1 MDETVATSPRS
12 ARRHRLEVRL
22 SPAQDALI
30 RQAAELEGTTV
41 SAFVLD
47 AVEDRA
53 AHVIDSHRDVVL
65 SVQAYERFLAELD
78 APAVVVPELVA
89 LLELPVLPAE

>member
-1 MDETVATSPRS
+1 MDETVATTPRS
-12 ARRHRLEVRL
+12 ARRHRLEVRV

-47 AVEDRA
+47 TVAERA
-53 AHVIDSHRDVVL
+53 AQVVDSHRDVLL
-65 SVQAYERFLAELD
+65 SDQAYARFLAELD
-78 APAVVVPELVA
+78 APAVVVQELVS
-89 LLELPVLPAE
+89 LFGRPVLPTE

>member
-1 MDETVATSPRS
+1 MDETVATVTRG
-12 ARRHRLEVRL
+12 ARRHRLEVRV

-47 AVEDRA
+47 TVAERA
-53 AHVIDSHRDVVL
+53 AQVVDSHRDVVF
-65 SVQAYERFLAELD
+65 SDQAYARFLAELD
-78 APAVVVPELVA
+78 APEVVVPELVA
-89 LLELPVLPAE
+89 LFERPVLPTE